1 MKKNLCKIM
10 AMALVAIMMMC
21 TVAFADAAMG
31 EPTVSEQVVTVS
43 LSGLT
48 AGEEATILVVNAG
61 TTLASVTKS
70 DIVYIDQ
77 LTVNDEGG
85 VSFTMDASAA
95 KETDGKKYVD
105 IYSGYTNMADG
116 ASPLSVKN
124 VLVAGTDVP
133 PAPTVIYGDLT
144 GDGAIK
150 VNDAVVALKIS
161 SKLMVPTE
169 EQITVGDVNGD
180 GSIKVNDAVLILKKA
195 SKMLDKFPVEG

>member
-61 TTLASVTKS
+61 TTLASVTKA

-77 LTVNDEGG
+77 LTVNEEGG

-124 VLVAGTDVP
+124 VLVAGSEDP
-133 PAPTVIYGDLT
+133 NPEIIYGDLD
-144 GDGAIK
+144 GDK
-150 VNDAVVALKIS
+150 VVTLIDANLALKFS
-161 SKLMVPTE
+161 TGSNTPNETE
-169 EQITVGDVNGD
+169 KIIADVDGDTIITLTDANLIVKKST
-180 GSIKVNDAVLILKKA
+180 GSLV
-195 SKMLDKFPVEG
+195 KFPVEE

>member
-61 TTLASVTKS
+61 TTLASVTKA

-116 ASPLSVKN
+116 AAPLSVKN

-133 PAPTVIYGDLT
+133 PAPTVIYGDV
-144 GDGAIK
+144 DGIAGIT
-150 VNDAVVALKIS
+150 VNDAIVTLKFATKSMTPDDNQKVAAD
-161 SKLMVPTE
+161 VDGAAG
-169 EQITVGDVNGD
+169 IT
-180 GSIKVNDAVLILKKA
+180 VNDAILVLKKA
-195 SKMLDKFPVEG
+195 TKSIDKFPVEE

>member
-31 EPTVSEQVVTVS
+31 EPTVVEQVVTVS

-61 TTLASVTKS
+61 TTLASVTKA

-77 LTVNDEGG
+77 LTVGEDGN

-95 KETDGKKYVD
+95 KETEGKKYVD

-124 VLVAGTDVP
+124 VLVAGSDVP
-133 PAPTVIYGDLT
+133 PTIIYGDL
-144 GDGAIK
+144 D
-150 VNDAVVALKIS
+150 
-161 SKLMVPTE
+161 
-169 EQITVGDVNGD
+169 GD
-180 GSIKVNDAVLILKKA
+180 GSIKLMDANLALKFSTGTNIPTEQELLIADVDGDTKITLTDASLIVKK
-195 SKMLDKFPVEG
+195 STGSITKFPVEE

>member
-61 TTLASVTKS
+61 TTLASVTKA

-133 PAPTVIYGDLT
+133 PAQTVIYGDLD
-144 GDGAIK
+144 GDKTVTLI
-150 VNDAVVALKIS
+150 DANLALKFS
-161 SKLMVPTE
+161 TGSNTPNETE
-169 EQITVGDVNGD
+169 KVIADVDGDTIITLTDANLIVKKST
-180 GSIKVNDAVLILKKA
+180 GSLV
-195 SKMLDKFPVEG
+195 KFPVE

>member
-61 TTLASVTKS
+61 TTLASVTKA

-116 ASPLSVKN
+116 AAPLSVKN

-133 PAPTVIYGDLT
+133 PAPTVIYGDV
-144 GDGAIK
+144 DGIAGIT
-150 VNDAVVALKIS
+150 VNDAIVTLKFATKSMTPDDNQKVAADVDGAAGIS
-161 SKLMVPTE
+161 
-169 EQITVGDVNGD
+169 
-180 GSIKVNDAVLILKKA
+180 VNDAILVLKKA
-195 SKMLDKFPVEG
+195 TKSIDKFPVEE

>member
-61 TTLASVTKS
+61 TTLASVTKA

-133 PAPTVIYGDLT
+133 PAPTVIYGDV
-144 GDGAIK
+144 DGIAGIT
-150 VNDAVVALKIS
+150 VNDAIVTLKFATKSMTPDDNQKVAAD
-161 SKLMVPTE
+161 VDGAAG
-169 EQITVGDVNGD
+169 IT
-180 GSIKVNDAVLILKKA
+180 VNDAILVLKKA
-195 SKMLDKFPVEG
+195 TKSIDKFPVEE

>member
-61 TTLASVTKS
+61 TTLASVTKA

-124 VLVAGTDVP
+124 ILVAGSDVP
-133 PAPTVIYGDLT
+133 PAPTVIYGDV
-144 GDGAIK
+144 DGIAGIT
-150 VNDAVVALKIS
+150 VNDAIVTLKFATKSMTPDDNQKVAADVDGAAGIS
-161 SKLMVPTE
+161 
-169 EQITVGDVNGD
+169 
-180 GSIKVNDAVLILKKA
+180 VNDAILVLKKA
-195 SKMLDKFPVEG
+195 TKSIDKFPVEE

>member
-61 TTLASVTKS
+61 TTLASVTKA

-77 LTVNDEGG
+77 LTVNNEGG

-133 PAPTVIYGDLT
+133 PAQTVIYGDLD
-144 GDGAIK
+144 GDKTVTLI
-150 VNDAVVALKIS
+150 DANLALKFS
-161 SKLMVPTE
+161 TGSNTPNETE
-169 EQITVGDVNGD
+169 KVIADVDGDTIITLTDANLIVKKST
-180 GSIKVNDAVLILKKA
+180 GSLV
-195 SKMLDKFPVEG
+195 KFPVE

>member
-61 TTLASVTKS
+61 TTLASVTKA

-116 ASPLSVKN
+116 AAPLSVKN

-133 PAPTVIYGDLT
+133 PAQTVIYGDLD
-144 GDGAIK
+144 GDKTVTLI
-150 VNDAVVALKIS
+150 DANLALKFS
-161 SKLMVPTE
+161 TGSNTPNETE
-169 EQITVGDVNGD
+169 KVIADVDGDTIITLTDANLIVKKST
-180 GSIKVNDAVLILKKA
+180 GSLV
-195 SKMLDKFPVEG
+195 KFPVE

>member
-61 TTLASVTKS
+61 TTLASVTKA

-116 ASPLSVKN
+116 AAPLSVKN

-133 PAPTVIYGDLT
+133 PTPTVIYGDVDGNGKVRLT
-144 GDGAIK
+144 
-150 VNDAVVALKIS
+150 DASLTLQIANKS
-161 SKLMVPTE
+161 YEPTE
-169 EQITVGDVNGD
+169 AQTIAADVDGNG
-180 GSIKVNDAVLILKKA
+180 KVRLTDASLILQFVNK
-195 SKMLDKFPVEG
+195 SITKFPVEE

>member
-61 TTLASVTKS
+61 TTLASVTKA

-77 LTVNDEGG
+77 LTVNEEGG

-124 VLVAGTDVP
+124 VLVAGSDGP
-133 PAPTVIYGDLT
+133 PTPGVIYGDLD
-144 GDGAIK
+144 GDEEVTVTYAILT
-150 VNDAVVALKIS
+150 LKIANELIDPS
-161 SKLMVPTE
+161 A
-169 EQITVGDVNGD
+169 EQLVAGDVDGD
-180 GSIKVNDAVLILKKA
+180 EDVSVTDAILVLKFANEL
-195 SKMLDKFPVEG
+195 LDKFPVEG

>member
-61 TTLASVTKS
+61 TTLASVTKA

-77 LTVNDEGG
+77 LTVNEEGG

-124 VLVAGTDVP
+124 VLVAGSDDPNPGIV
-133 PAPTVIYGDLT
+133 YGDV
-144 GDGAIK
+144 DGIAGIT
-150 VNDAVVALKIS
+150 VNDAIVTLKFATKSMTPDDNQKVAADVDGAAGIS
-161 SKLMVPTE
+161 
-169 EQITVGDVNGD
+169 
-180 GSIKVNDAVLILKKA
+180 VNDAILVLKKA
-195 SKMLDKFPVEG
+195 TKSIDKFPVEE

>member
-61 TTLASVTKS
+61 TTLASVTKA

-77 LTVNDEGG
+77 LTVNEEGG

-124 VLVAGTDVP
+124 VLVAGSDNPDPGDV
-133 PAPTVIYGDLT
+133 VYGEV
-144 GDGAIK
+144 DGVEGIDI
-150 VNDAVVALKIS
+150 NDAILVLKFGTGSVI
-161 SKLMVPTE
+161 PTE
-169 EQITVGDVNGD
+169 TQKIAADVD
-180 GSIKVNDAVLILKKA
+180 GVAGIDINDAILVLKKA
-195 SKMLDKFPVEG
+195 TGSISKFPVEG

>member
-61 TTLASVTKS
+61 TTLASVTKA

-133 PAPTVIYGDLT
+133 PAPTVIYGDLD
-144 GDGAIK
+144 GDK
-150 VNDAVVALKIS
+150 VVTLIDANLALKFS
-161 SKLMVPTE
+161 TGSNTPNETE
-169 EQITVGDVNGD
+169 KIIADVDGDTIITLTDANLIVKKST
-180 GSIKVNDAVLILKKA
+180 GSLV
-195 SKMLDKFPVEG
+195 KFPVEE